1 MILLF
6 SLTTFF
12 MLLPL
17 VSNEMSTP
25 LVVVS
30 HEPTLFDIG
39 LDDEVTVVSLYSD
52 SKEGRLKGQGH
63 CTSGNIESLEK
74 VVFRSW
80 GFNFSILT
88 ELGCHRSDRKTE
100 VRIK

>member
-6 SLTTFF
+6 SVTTFF

-39 LDDEVTVVSLYSD
+39 LDDEVTVVSMYSD
-52 SKEGRLKGQGH
+52 TEVGRMKGH
-63 CTSGNIESLEK
+63 TPLALSRAWR
-74 VVFRSW
+74 RSR
-80 GFNFSILT
+80 GLNFSILT